1 MAVLI
6 KRAELNQTRKRVS
19 GILSHGQ
26 RGLVITTPE
35 NELWVLDTNDYD
47 PELIGRTVIAEGV
60 IAGYDRLTLDWIGEA
75 NH

>member
-1 MAVLI
+1 
-6 KRAELNQTRKRVS
+6 
-19 GILSHGQ
+19 
-26 RGLVITTPE
+26 LVITTPE